1 MKRSQEEIWLEHTK
15 NIGVD
20 NIIYEYK
27 NPSPFQI
34 QFIEYIETNECNLN
48 KKIIEIGCETGVAS
62 LILSDKFQ
70 KTLLDLNPMAIELCK
85 RAFSELRKKADFI
98 VADMF
103 DMPIDNGSFDVIFN
117 AGVIE
122 HFSFNERIGIL
133 KEYSRILK
141 SGGNMYIAFPNHFS
155 LPYRVSY
162 LIYNL
167 FLKWPYPME
176 YKILNL
182 KKEISMVDGL
192 QFEERIVL
200 SKETLFSWLSF
211 SKLFKNMFV
220 FLDKFLNFEG
230 YLTVVKIAKK

>member
-1 MKRSQEEIWLEHTK
+1 MKKPQEEIWLEHTR
-15 NIGVD
+15 NIGID
-20 NIIYEYK
+20 DIIYEYK

-34 QFIEYIETNECNLN
+34 QFIGYIETNESNLN
-48 KKIIEIGCETGVAS
+48 KKIIEIGCETGIAS
-62 LILSDKFQ
+62 LILSDKFE

-85 RAFSELRKKADFI
+85 KAFGKLGKKADFI

-103 DMPIDNGSFDVIFN
+103 DMPIGNDSFDVIFN

-122 HFSFNERIGIL
+122 HFNFNERICIL

-167 FLKWPYPME
+167 FSKWPYPME

-200 SKETLFSWLSF
+200 SRETLFSWLSF